1 MRNMAWLGPLL
12 FLVSC
17 LTTDRSQMTETAV
30 DRIMRDYA
38 GTSSP
43 GASVLVFRDG
53 QPLVR
58 KSYGTSDLEAG
69 AAATSDTNYRLASI
83 TKQFTAAAIL
93 ILAEKGA
100 LSLDDG
106 VRRHLP
112 SLPADADGVTLRHL
126 LTHTS
131 GLIDYEDVIPEG
143 TTAQLRD
150 ADVLRLLE
158 SQRRLYFAPG
168 TDYRY
173 SNSGYA
179 LLALIVE
186 KVSGRSFAAFL
197 RDEIFIP
204 NGMNDT
210 VAFEDGISTVAR
222 RAYGYSRAADS
233 TSEHR
238 GPRTEDRGRAGRAEW
253 TRTDQ
258 SVTSAVLGDG
268 GVYSS
273 VDDLARWLGALD
285 SGAFA
290 EAMIPRVATDDPAV
304 RYGYG
309 WRISRHSGK
318 PIVLHTGETIG
329 FRNALVR
336 FPEEKLAVVVLT
348 NRDEGEPRLLAL
360 AIADAVLSGG

>member
-1 MRNMAWLGPLL
+1 MRKFAFVAAPLL
-12 FLVSC
+12 LVSC
-17 LTTDRSQMTETAV
+17 LTADRSRMTETRI
-30 DRIMRDYA
+30 DNIMRDYA
-38 GTSSP
+38 ATAGP
-43 GASVLVFRDG
+43 GASVLVYRDG
-53 QPLVR
+53 QPVMR
-58 KSYGTSDLEAG
+58 KSYGRSDLEAG
-69 AAATSDTNYRLASI
+69 TAASSDTNYRLASI
-83 TKQFTAAAIL
+83 SKQFTAAAIL
-93 ILAEKGA
+93 TLSEKG
-100 LSLDDG
+100 LVSLDDPI
-106 VRRHLP
+106 RHHLP
-112 SLPADADGVTLRHL
+112 SLPAEASGATIRHL

-131 GLIDYEDVIPEG
+131 GLIDYEDVIPDG
-143 TTAQLRD
+143 TAAQLRD

-186 KVSGRSFAAFL
+186 KVSGRSFATFL

-210 VAFEDGISTVAR
+210 VAFEEGVSLVAR
-222 RAYGYSRAADS
+222 RAYGHSRVDSDSEGRGVRGEAAA
-233 TSEHR
+233 
-238 GPRTEDRGRAGRAEW
+238 GGRLW
-253 TRTDQ
+253 KRTDQ

-268 GVYSS
+268 GIYSS
-273 VDDLARWLGALD
+273 IDDLARWLAALD
-285 SGAFA
+285 AGAFA

-309 WRISRHSGK
+309 WRISSHDGK
-318 PIVLHTGETIG
+318 PIILHTGETIG

-336 FPEEKLAVVVLT
+336 FPQQKLAVVVLT

-360 AIADAVLSGG
+360 AIAEALLCDGC